1 MPSQSAAGDTP
12 RPLSHRNELVILGLT
27 QAGATFRPSDWAQ
40 RLSGVVASFGEDQR
54 ISYSPY
60 VKPIISG
67 GVDCVLIDMR
77 LLSVNPT
84 AVDFLLGFAHSNGL
98 RVRRGREEVRL
109 HPQASPDA
117 TSGWGW
123 LASAP
128 DAV

>member
-1 MPSQSAAGDTP
+1 MPSQSAAGDTTRALP
-12 RPLSHRNELVILGLT
+12 RLNELIILGLT
-27 QAGATFRPSDWAQ
+27 HAGAPFRPSDWAQ
-40 RLSGVVASFGEDQR
+40 RLCGVVASFGEDQR

-67 GVDCVLIDMR
+67 GVACVLVDMR
-77 LLSVNPT
+77 LLAVNPT
-84 AVDFLLGFAHSNGL
+84 AVDFLLGFAHSNEL

-128 DAV
+128 GAV

>member
-1 MPSQSAAGDTP
+1 MPSQSAAGDTA
-12 RPLSHRNELVILGLT
+12 RALAHLNELVILGVT
-27 QAGATFRPSDWAQ
+27 QTGATFRPSDWAQ
-40 RLSGVVASFGEDQR
+40 RLCGVVASFGEDQR

-77 LLSVNPT
+77 LLGMNPA

-109 HPQASPDA
+109 DPQANPEA
-117 TSGWGW
+117 TSGWDW
-123 LASAP
+123 LASVPA
-128 DAV
+128 AV